1 MVGLSYLSVRH
12 ACQPSRDA
20 PSRRPIY
27 RPGQIVLQT
36 GRRIH
41 AYSLRTI
48 NVTKRRANSCLENLI
63 LSQKFALGQN
73 MKSRDQAI
81 HIL

>member
-1 MVGLSYLSVRH
+1 MTGLPYLSVRH

-20 PSRRPIY
+20 PNRQPIY

-48 NVTKRRANSCLENLI
+48 YVTQRRANSCQKIRFSHKNLPLDKTYI
-63 LSQKFALGQN
+63 L
-73 MKSRDQAI
+73 
-81 HIL
+81 